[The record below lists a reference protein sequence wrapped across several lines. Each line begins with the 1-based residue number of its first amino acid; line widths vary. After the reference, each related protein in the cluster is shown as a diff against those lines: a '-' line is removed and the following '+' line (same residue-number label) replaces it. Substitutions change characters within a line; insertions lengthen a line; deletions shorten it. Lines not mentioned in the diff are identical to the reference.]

1 MTMSTIRMSSLLI
14 ALAAAATPFAS
25 QAQSTP
31 ARAAV
36 VAAASE
42 QQLQVR
48 DPWIRATVAGQKAT
62 GAFMVLQ
69 PSQPLVLVGA
79 RSPLT
84 PVVEVH
90 EMAVVDGVMKMRR
103 IPQLALPAGAATGL
117 KPGGY
122 HIMLMDLQAPVQA
135 GSVIPVTLELRDA
148 QGKALERTLQIP
160 VRPVSYSAG
169 SQQMMHH

>member
-1 MTMSTIRMSSLLI
+1 MSTIRMSSLLI

-103 IPQLALPAGAATGL
+103 IPVKVL
-117 KPGGY
+117 
-122 HIMLMDLQAPVQA
+122 
-135 GSVIPVTLELRDA
+135 
-148 QGKALERTLQIP
+148 
-160 VRPVSYSAG
+160 
-169 SQQMMHH
+169 

>member
-1 MTMSTIRMSSLLI
+1 MSTIRMSSLLI

-122 HIMLMDLQAPVQA
+122 HIMLMNLPQQVKAGDDIPLALVFEDKDGKRTTVNVQAPA
-135 GSVIPVTLELRDA
+135 R
-148 QGKALERTLQIP
+148 ALNPTP
-160 VRPVSYSAG
+160 APHDHG
-169 SQQMMHH
+169 GHKH